1 MAREER
7 PIVFTI
13 TQNDGVH
20 YNIRTKDSRA
30 DLEANVGR
38 EGLFT
43 MLVSI
48 SETFN
53 NQGYAVLFE
62 VD

>member
-1 MAREER
+1 MNEER

-13 TQNDGVH
+13 TRNDAMH
-20 YNIRTKDSRA
+20 YRIYTKDNRA
-30 DLEANVGR
+30 DLQANVGY

-48 SETFN
+48 SKSFN
-53 NQGYAVLFE
+53 EQGYAVLFE

>member
-1 MAREER
+1 MDIDR
-7 PIVFTI
+7 PIVFNI
-13 TQNDGVH
+13 TQNDAVH
-20 YNIRTKDSRA
+20 YRIYTRDSRT
-30 DLEANVGR
+30 DLQANVGR

-48 SETFN
+48 SENLN
-53 NQGYAVLFE
+53 NKGYAVLFE